1 MTRKVTVCL
10 VCTVAAVALLAAEVS
25 AQSLADISRVEEAR
39 RSAIRNPARVYTNAD
54 LGGRGL
60 LTTAAPRPRP
70 VTTPTDGASAPSSA
84 TGPAPDAPAGTQP
97 QASAG
102 QRDEAYWRNRIS
114 AVQEQI
120 ARSEIFR
127 DAMQNRIDSLQADF
141 TARDDP
147 AQRAVIFSDRQQA
160 LDELA
165 GLGAEIERL
174 NEEIASIRDE
184 ARRAGVPPG
193 WLR

>member
-10 VCTVAAVALLAAEVS
+10 VCTAAAVALLAAEVS
-25 AQSLADISRVEEAR
+25 AQSLADVSRLEEAR
-39 RSAIRNPARVYTNAD
+39 RRTIRNPARMYTNAD
-54 LGGRGL
+54 LDGRGV

-70 VTTPTDGASAPSSA
+70 ITTSTDGAAAPSST
-84 TGPAPDAPAGTQP
+84 TGPAPDASAGTQP
-97 QASAG
+97 QTGAG

-114 AVQEQI
+114 AVQGQI
-120 ARSEIFR
+120 ARSEILR
-127 DAMQNRIDSLQADF
+127 AALQNRIDSLQADF

-147 AQRAVIFSDRQQA
+147 AQRAGIFSDRQQA

-165 GLGAEIERL
+165 SIGAEVERL
-174 NEEIASIRDE
+174 NEEIASIEDE

>member
-25 AQSLADISRVEEAR
+25 AQSLADVGLVEEAR

-54 LGGRGL
+54 LGGQGL
-60 LTTAAPRPRP
+60 LTTAAFRPRS
-70 VTTPTDGASAPSSA
+70 VTPPSDGASAPSSA
-84 TGPAPDAPAGTQP
+84 TEPAPDAPAGTQP

-102 QRDEAYWRNRIS
+102 AQDEEYWRNRIS
-114 AVQEQI
+114 AVQGQI
-120 ARSEIFR
+120 ARSEILR
-127 DAMQNRIDSLQADF
+127 DALQNRIDSLQADF

-147 AQRAVIFSDRQQA
+147 AQRAVVFSNREQA
-160 LDELA
+160 LVELA
-165 GLGAEIERL
+165 GMEAEIERL
-174 NEEIASIRDE
+174 NEEIAEIQDE

>member
-25 AQSLADISRVEEAR
+25 AQSLADVSRVEEAR

-70 VTTPTDGASAPSSA
+70 VTTPSDGASAPSSV
-84 TGPAPDAPAGTQP
+84 TEPAPDAPAGTQP

-102 QRDEAYWRNRIS
+102 ERDEEYWRNRIS

-120 ARSEIFR
+120 TRSDIFR
-127 DAMQNRIDSLQADF
+127 AALQNRIDSLQADF

-147 AQRAVIFSDRQQA
+147 AQRAVVLSNREQA
-160 LDELA
+160 LVELA
-165 GLGAEIERL
+165 GMEAEIERL
-174 NEEIASIRDE
+174 NEEIAEIEDE

>member
-1 MTRKVTVCL
+1 MTVCL
-10 VCTVAAVALLAAEVS
+10 VCTAAAVALLAAEVS
-25 AQSLADISRVEEAR
+25 AQSLADVSRVEEAR

-54 LGGRGL
+54 LDGRGV

-70 VTTPTDGASAPSSA
+70 LTTSTDGAAAPSSA
-84 TGPAPDAPAGTQP
+84 TGPAPDASAGTQP
-97 QASAG
+97 QTGAG

-114 AVQEQI
+114 AVQGQI
-120 ARSEIFR
+120 ARSEILR
-127 DAMQNRIDSLQADF
+127 AALQNRVDSLQADF

-147 AQRAVIFSDRQQA
+147 AQRAGIFSDRQQA

-165 GLGAEIERL
+165 NIGAEVERL
-174 NEEIASIRDE
+174 NEEIASIEDE

>member
-25 AQSLADISRVEEAR
+25 AQSLAEVSRVEEAR

-70 VTTPTDGASAPSSA
+70 VTPPSDGASASSSA
-84 TGPAPDAPAGTQP
+84 TEPAPDAPAGTQP

-114 AVQEQI
+114 AVQGQI
-120 ARSEIFR
+120 ARSGILR
-127 DAMQNRIDSLQADF
+127 DALQNRIDSLWADF

-147 AQRAVIFSDRQQA
+147 AQRAVVFSDRQEA
-160 LDELA
+160 IDELA
-165 GLGAEIERL
+165 AIEAEIERL
-174 NEEIASIRDE
+174 NEEIAEIEDE

>member
-10 VCTVAAVALLAAEVS
+10 VCTVAAVALLAAEVP
-25 AQSLADISRVEEAR
+25 AQSLADVSRVEEAR
-39 RSAIRNPARVYTNAD
+39 RRAIRNPARVYTNAD

-114 AVQEQI
+114 AVRGQI
-120 ARSEIFR
+120 AQSERSR
-127 DAMQNRIDSLQADF
+127 DAFQNHVSSLQADF
-141 TARDDP
+141 TAVDDP
-147 AQRAVIFSDRQQA
+147 AQQALIFSQRQQA
-160 LDELA
+160 LADLA
-165 GLGAEIERL
+165 GADAEIERL
-174 NEEIASIRDE
+174 NEEIAEIEDE

>member
-10 VCTVAAVALLAAEVS
+10 VCTVAAVALLAAEVL
-25 AQSLADISRVEEAR
+25 AQSLADVSRVEEAR
-39 RSAIRNPARVYTNAD
+39 RLAIGNPARVYTNAD

-84 TGPAPDAPAGTQP
+84 TEPALDAPAGTQP
-97 QASAG
+97 EASAG

-114 AVQEQI
+114 VVQEQI
-120 ARSEIFR
+120 ARNGILR
-127 DAMQNRIDSLQADF
+127 DALQNRVDSLQADF

-147 AQRAVIFSDRQQA
+147 AQRAVVFSNREQA
-160 LDELA
+160 LAELA
-165 GLGAEIERL
+165 GIGAEVERL
-174 NEEIASIRDE
+174 NEEIASIEDE

>member
-10 VCTVAAVALLAAEVS
+10 VCTAAAVALLAAEVS
-25 AQSLADISRVEEAR
+25 AQSLADVSRLEEAR
-39 RSAIRNPARVYTNAD
+39 RSAIQNPARMYTNAD
-54 LGGRGL
+54 LDGRGV

-70 VTTPTDGASAPSSA
+70 LTAPTDGAATPSSA
-84 TGPAPDAPAGTQP
+84 TGPAPDASAGTQP
-97 QASAG
+97 QTGAG

-114 AVQEQI
+114 AVQGQI
-120 ARSEIFR
+120 ARSEILR
-127 DAMQNRIDSLQADF
+127 AALQNRVDSLRADF

-147 AQRAVIFSDRQQA
+147 AQRAVILSDRQLA

-165 GLGAEIERL
+165 SIGAEVERL
-174 NEEIASIRDE
+174 NEEIASIEDE

>member
-10 VCTVAAVALLAAEVS
+10 VCTAAAVALLAAEVS
-25 AQSLADISRVEEAR
+25 AQSLADVSRLEEAR
-39 RSAIRNPARVYTNAD
+39 RRAIQNPARMYTNAD
-54 LGGRGL
+54 LDGRGV

-70 VTTPTDGASAPSSA
+70 LTTSTDGAAAPSSA
-84 TGPAPDAPAGTQP
+84 TGPAPDASAGTQP
-97 QASAG
+97 QTGAG

-114 AVQEQI
+114 AVQGQI
-120 ARSEIFR
+120 ARSEILR
-127 DAMQNRIDSLQADF
+127 AALQNRIDSLQADF

-147 AQRAVIFSDRQQA
+147 AQRAGIFSDRQQA

-165 GLGAEIERL
+165 SIGAEVERL
-174 NEEIASIRDE
+174 NEEIASIEEE

>member
-25 AQSLADISRVEEAR
+25 AQSLADVSRVEEAR
-39 RSAIRNPARVYTNAD
+39 RGAIQDPARVYTNAD
-54 LGGRGL
+54 LGDRGL

-84 TGPAPDAPAGTQP
+84 SEPASDAPAETQA
-97 QASAG
+97 QASAA
-102 QRDEAYWRNRIS
+102 QRDEEYWRNRMS
-114 AVQEQI
+114 TVREQI
-120 ARSEIFR
+120 ARNGILR
-127 DAMQNRIDSLQADF
+127 DALQNRIDSLQADF

-147 AQRAVIFSDRQQA
+147 AQRAIVFSDREQA
-160 LDELA
+160 LAELA
-165 GLGAEIERL
+165 GIGTEVERL
-174 NEEIASIRDE
+174 NEEIASIEDE